1 MSKKAFD
8 KIAEGLREAAAIA
21 RGDATPAKLFV
32 PAEIDVRGIRVK
44 LGVSQEDFSAA
55 FGFTVHQIR
64 QWEQGRARPTGAARA
79 YLMIIDENPDAV
91 REMLRAATA
100 KALRAA

>member
-1 MSKKAFD
+1 MSRKAFD
-8 KIAEGLREAAAIA
+8 KIAEGLREAVAIA
-21 RGDATPAKLFV
+21 RGEATPAKLYV
-32 PAEIDVRGIRVK
+32 PAEIDVRGIRSK
-44 LGVSQEDFSAA
+44 LGISQEDFSAA

-91 REMLRAATA
+91 REMLRAATT
-100 KALRAA
+100 KALKAA